1 MFQVRLATP
10 ADLPLILRM
19 IDEAAEWLRT
29 QDTDQWATPWPS
41 REERDAR
48 IVRGLLSARTWIA
61 EDYQVPVGTVTCS
74 PEGDAELWT
83 PAELREPAAYMSR
96 LIVSRKFA
104 GTGAG
109 SQLTDWAGARA
120 RAEYGA
126 QSLRIDVWTTN
137 ERLHSYYA
145 RHGFR
150 FLRVCPDPDY
160 PSGALFSKPTIS
172 IPGTA
177 GSLLWEIRPLAAV
190 AA

>member
-19 IDEAAEWLRT
+19 IDDAAEWLQT
-29 QDTDQWATPWPS
+29 QDTDQWATPWPN

-48 IVRGLLSARTWIA
+48 IVRGLLSGRTWIA
-61 EDYQVPVGTVTCS
+61 EDYQIPVGTVSCS

-83 PAELREPAAYMSR
+83 PAELRAPAAYMSR
-96 LIVSRKFA
+96 LIVSRKYA
-104 GTGAG
+104 GTGTG
-109 SQLTDWAGARA
+109 SRLADWAGARA
-120 RAEYGA
+120 QAEYGA

-145 RHGFR
+145 RQGFH

-160 PSGALFSKPTIS
+160 PSGALFSKPMAS
-172 IPGTA
+172 IPCTA
-177 GSLLWEIRPLAAV
+177 GSLFWEIRPLTADAA
-190 AA
+190 